1 MKINLVS
8 IFVIFLMAAACHADK
23 KQESKTTAN
32 DSITSIENKTS
43 IDSIPRP
50 TLTDVSTYCYG
61 NGYGEKVY
69 MIIPNVPNDT
79 AVKLCVEYKYSFS
92 WDVIPKVFALPNPFR
107 NDALEKEIFSAQLS
121 QLVRETK
128 ATEKLSRESI
138 LRSKTPTDKP
148 LLIEGEVFTS
158 LYEGYTN
165 YNRSDTGYFDYKKS
179 KIPAF
184 FENSHYKEKW
194 VDTLVL
200 SFENDTWK
208 FHDVIYGRKS
218 QYPTLQGR
226 LKDFIREGKEEQLQ
240 LQKQKK

>member
-1 MKINLVS
+1 MKINIIS
-8 IFVIFLMAAACHADK
+8 IFGFLLMAAGCQADK
-23 KQESKTTAN
+23 KQESKTTSN
-32 DSITSIENKTS
+32 DSITSIESKTS

-50 TLTDVSTYCYG
+50 TLTDVATYCIA
-61 NGYGEKVY
+61 EKTY
-69 MIIPNVPNDT
+69 MISENVSVDSV
-79 AVKLCVEYKYSFS
+79 VKLCDEYKYIFS
-92 WDVIPKVFALPNPFR
+92 WDVIPKVFARPNPFR
-107 NDALEKEIFSAQLS
+107 NDILEMEIFSAQLS

-138 LRSKTPTDKP
+138 LRSKNPTDKP

-179 KIPAF
+179 KIPTF

-226 LKDFIREGKEEQLQ
+226 LKDFIRAGKEEQLQ

>member
-23 KQESKTTAN
+23 KQESKTTTN
-32 DSITSIENKTS
+32 DSITS

-50 TLTDVSTYCYG
+50 TLTDVATYCSNYG
-61 NGYGEKVY
+61 YSENKY
-69 MIIPNVPNDT
+69 MIIPNVPADS
-79 AVKLCVEYKYSFS
+79 AVKLCMEYKYSFS
-92 WDVIPKVFALPNPFR
+92 WDVIPKVFARPNPFR
-107 NDALEKEIFSAQLS
+107 NDALEKEIFSAELS

-138 LRSKTPTDKP
+138 LQSKTPTDKP

-158 LYEGYTN
+158 LYEGYTT

-200 SFENDTWK
+200 SFDNDTWK

-226 LKDFIREGKEEQLQ
+226 LKDFIQAGKEEQLQ